1 MKKLKK
7 KSLYKNKSKWYNL
20 QVMKKFNLNKKLDKI
35 LKFVL
40 NFLKNKFFHS
50 IILGF
55 SSFFILDIVTRLLG
69 KEIEFLKI
77 NSFVPNLFSIVWI
90 SLFMLLTLFINKKIG
105 KPLYILFFILSITM
119 FAVNNVYY
127 SLTKNFFDFALLG
140 LAKEGSEF
148 FVSAIKSANIWIYI
162 TIIISIALFVI
173 SFIKFPWNNKTNY
186 KGLIIT
192 IILFIIIHQIT
203 PLLLGEKN
211 NELTWNTWKNPRN
224 VYENYNDNN
233 KSLSVSG
240 IFEYTIRN
248 YYKTYLEEKKT
259 TDEKELLFLSNM
271 FKESKLNEKNKYTG
285 IFEGKNIIFLQFEG
299 IDNWLLTKKIMPNT
313 YKLLNNS
320 INFLNHFSYYNGGG
334 STFNSEFAVNTGFI
348 TPISYTKNAYSLNK
362 NDFPNS
368 LAKIFTNLDYRV
380 NAFHMNTGEYYS
392 RNINYKNWGF
402 DKYYGLK
409 DLKTYDNED
418 YMLDRELINND
429 FFYENM
435 FKKEG
440 NFINYLITYSV
451 HMPFQKDKGLCQKI
465 LNKEYEEKMLNDE
478 LTEEEKENLLIE
490 FEEAIYTEEDC
501 INIQAKETD
510 DMVGLL
516 MQALKDNN
524 LYDNTIIVAFSDHY
538 LYTIADKTL
547 LDKKKET
554 SNNLINETPFFIWS
568 SKQKKTNIYKATSQ
582 IDILPT
588 VLNLMGIEYDNNNYL
603 GKDALGKE
611 HNGIVFFNDYSWYDG
626 KYYVENGTNDKI
638 KDINYIEESNSYVDY
653 IIKKNDLILK
663 HDYFKNKQ

>member
-1 MKKLKK
+1 MC
-7 KSLYKNKSKWYNL
+7 YNFR
-20 QVMKKFNLNKKLDKI
+20 VMKKINFKKQIKKTFD
-35 LKFVL
+35 FV
-40 NFLKNKFFHS
+40 FKNKYFHS
-50 IILGF
+50 ILL
-55 SSFFILDIVTRLLG
+55 SFFSFYILDIVTRLLG
-69 KEIEFLKI
+69 KDTDFLKI
-77 NSFVPNLFSIVWI
+77 SAFVPNLFSISWI
-90 SLFMLLTLFINKKIG
+90 SLFILLIIFINKKLG
-105 KPLYILFFILSITM
+105 KPLYIIIFILSITM
-119 FAVNNVYY
+119 FIVNNVYY
-127 SLTKNFFDFALLG
+127 SVTKNFFDFALLG

-148 FVSAIKSANIWIYI
+148 FISAIKSANIWMYI
-162 TIIISIALFVI
+162 TAIASIVLFVFG
-173 SFIKFPWNNKTNY
+173 FIKFPWNNKSNY
-186 KGLIIT
+186 IGLIIT
-192 IILFIIIHQIT
+192 ITVFAVTHQAT

-240 IFEYTIRN
+240 IYEYTLRN
-248 YYKTYLEEKKT
+248 YYKTFLEEKKT
-259 TDEKELLFLSNM
+259 TNEKELLFLNNI
-271 FKESKLNEKNKYTG
+271 FKEAKINETNKYTG
-285 IFEGKNIIFLQFEG
+285 IFEGKNIVFLQFEG
-299 IDNWLLTKKIMPNT
+299 IDNWVLTKNNMPNT

-320 INFLNHFSYYNGGG
+320 INFLNHYSYYNGGG

-362 NDFPNS
+362 NYFPNS
-368 LAKIFTNLDYRV
+368 LAKIFKNLDYRI

-409 DLKTYDNED
+409 DLKKYENDD

-440 NFINYLITYSV
+440 NFINYLITYSL

-465 LNKEYEEKMLNDE
+465 LNIELEEKMMQPD
-478 LTEEEKENLLIE
+478 LTEEEKEKLVLE
-490 FEEAIYTEEDC
+490 FEEKVYTEEDC
-501 INIQAKETD
+501 IKIQAKETD

-568 SKQKKTNIYKATSQ
+568 SKQKKTNIYKVTSQ

-626 KYYVENGTNDKI
+626 KYYVKDGTNNNI

-663 HDYFKNKQ
+663 YDYFKNKQ